1 MGCYLIWAGLALYYI
16 SLMNDV
22 EHLFMSLLAIC
33 MSSLKKNLFIF
44 FVQFLIGF
52 FVFLLLNCESLIFL
66 DINPDQICNLQI
78 FSTVP

>member
-52 FVFLLLNCESLIFL
+52 FVFLLLNCESSLF
-66 DINPDQICNLQI
+66 
-78 FSTVP
+78 